1 MNNYKRRYD
10 EEVARNASGYV
21 DPTAGTAITNAD
33 EDYERFL
40 KLLSLIFKLCELTG
54 FHIEGRIVLRD
65 DKTGKIWR

>member
-1 MNNYKRRYD
+1 MSNHNRRYD
-10 EEVARNASGYV
+10 EDVKKNSSGYI
-21 DPTAGTAITNAD
+21 DPTASAAITNAD
-33 EDYERFL
+33 DDYERFL